1 MLMEQLSEKHHKKIF
16 LLKIDLPAI
25 LAILFFAGL
34 IFFYLIPTFEKA
46 MMDRKR
52 ELIQEITSSAYS
64 LLEYYHSLES
74 EEILERE
81 EAKDQARTAI
91 SKIRYGKDQKDYFWI
106 TDMFPRMIIH
116 PYRPD
121 LNGKDL
127 TEYRDP
133 GGKAIFI
140 EFVNQ
145 VSLTGESYVDYMWQW
160 NDDSTRIVSKLS
172 YVRLFKP
179 WDWII
184 GTGIYV
190 DDVRTEIRIMERRVL
205 IISGLIG
212 IFIVLLLVL
221 ISRQSHKIEH
231 ERSKAEEEL
240 HKSRELYRALAEAA
254 SEGVLIWSSQGL
266 QLNKTLLSWLG
277 YTEEDQTLLTLQSI
291 FSSPAIREISDPEA
305 LYEELSTNRYIE
317 CVLKTKDGNII
328 NSYADLSRI
337 FIGKIRAVLAV
348 IRPARTIKS
357 LPEYSPGSAVLNTI
371 GTGFFRITYGSKN
384 RFLHATE
391 PALRMLGYTN
401 AQELY
406 SLHIDE
412 LFVDTAQLKM
422 IRDVL
427 ANRED
432 IFNTEVLLR
441 QRSGDE
447 FWAMINVIIVESG
460 SREIWCEG
468 SIEPI
473 TARYTGDSFPV
484 NISEHSSSFIMRSPV
499 FRIMNQPV
507 TCAESQPVSR
517 AVSIMKENKT
527 DVLVVV
533 NKNGEPLGI
542 IDSSTLGIRL
552 AEGGSS
558 ETGIFKWMSSPPD
571 MIHNNAT
578 ISEAFGMIRNSTGKC
593 LLVNTDEG
601 KLTGIITNAD
611 LTGAF
616 FTSPLIITSEI
627 NEAVTSTALHSIVN
641 KSHTLITSM
650 ILGHADPYT
659 ISQYISTVADMI
671 CSRVLTLCIEE
682 AGKPPCRF
690 AFINTGSAGRKEQT
704 LSTDQDN
711 AIIFEDC
718 EGELLET
725 AYGYFTSLGEK
736 VNNMLAAAGYELC
749 LGGNMAGNPK
759 WCQPLNKWKKYFS
772 EWIKMPG
779 PDELLKIS
787 IFFDFRFC
795 YGDSS
800 LSDELY
806 NYIKSDINA
815 NDIFLHHMATALI
828 PFNPSTGQLNEK
840 CTDIKRILI
849 PLTAIVRLY
858 SLKYGSG
865 GFSTI
870 ERSLELYS
878 GKRIDHQLFWDI
890 LKSWKDLTSIRIAH
904 QAECLN
910 KGMKPDNS
918 VSFKDLPDNLRH
930 LTEKAISVINNLML
944 KTGNDFYTGTI

>member
-1 MLMEQLSEKHHKKIF
+1 MEQLSAKRQKRIF

-34 IFFYLIPTFEKA
+34 IFLYLIPGFEKA

-52 ELIQEITSSAYS
+52 DLIQEITSSAHS
-64 LLEYYHSLES
+64 LLEYYHSLET
-74 EEILERE
+74 EEILGRE
-81 EAKDQARTAI
+81 EAQAQARNAI
-91 SKIRYGKDQKDYFWI
+91 SKIRYGKDMKDYFWI
-106 TDMFPRMIIH
+106 TDMFPRMIVH

-127 TEYRDP
+127 TEFRDP
-133 GGKAIFI
+133 RGKAIFI

-190 DDVRTEIRIMERRVL
+190 DDVRTEIRNMERRVL

-231 ERSKAEEEL
+231 KRSKAEEEL

-277 YTEEDQTLLTLQSI
+277 YTEGDQSRLTLQSI
-291 FSSPAIREISDPEA
+291 FSSPVIMEMSDPEA
-305 LYEELSTNRYIE
+305 LYEELSTNWYIE
-317 CVLKTKDGNII
+317 CVLKTRDGNII
-328 NSYADLSRI
+328 KSYADLSRI

-348 IRPARTIKS
+348 IRPARSIKS
-357 LPEYSPGSAVLNTI
+357 LPDFSPGSSLLKTI

-384 RFLHATE
+384 RFLHVTE
-391 PALRMLGYTN
+391 PAVKMLGYTN

-406 SLHIDE
+406 RLYIDD
-412 LFVDTAQLKM
+412 LFVNPAQLKV

-427 ANRED
+427 ASRED

-441 QRSGDE
+441 QKSGDE

-473 TARYTGDSFPV
+473 TSHFTGDSFPV

-499 FRIMNQPV
+499 SRIMSQPV
-507 TCAESQPVSR
+507 PCPENQPVSR
-517 AVSIMKENKT
+517 AVAIMKENKT

-542 IDSSTLGIRL
+542 IDSSIIGLRL

-571 MIHNNAT
+571 LIRNNAI
-578 ISEAFGMIRNSTGKC
+578 ISEAFGMIRNSIRKC
-593 LLVNTDEG
+593 LLVMSDEG
-601 KLTGIITNAD
+601 KLTGIITNAE

-616 FTSPLIITSEI
+616 FTSPQLITSEI
-627 NEAVTSTALHSIVN
+627 NEAVTSSALHSIVI
-641 KSHTLITSM
+641 KSHSLITSM
-650 ILGHADPYT
+650 ILGHADANT
-659 ISQYISTVADMI
+659 ISQYISSVADMI
-671 CSRVLTLCIEE
+671 CSRALTLCIEE
-682 AGKPPCRF
+682 VGKPPCRF

-718 EGELLET
+718 EGELLDT

-736 VNNMLAAAGYELC
+736 VNNMLAAAGYQLC
-749 LGGNMAGNPK
+749 QGGNMAGNPK
-759 WCQPLNKWKKYFS
+759 WCQPLNIWKKYFS

-795 YGDSS
+795 YGDRS

-806 NYIKSDINA
+806 EYIKSDINA
-815 NDIFLHHMATALI
+815 NDIFLHHMATALM
-828 PFNPSTGQLNEK
+828 PFNPSTGQLSEK
-840 CTDIKRILI
+840 CTDMKRILL
-849 PLTAIVRLY
+849 PLTGIIRLY
-858 SLKYGSG
+858 SLKYGTG

-878 GKRIDHQLFWDI
+878 GKRIDHQLFQDI
-890 LKSWKDLTSIRIAH
+890 IKTWKDLTSIRISH

-918 VSFKDLPDNLRH
+918 VSFQQLPYNLRH
-930 LTEKAISVINNLML
+930 LTEEAISVINNLML